1 MGFILYN
8 GWGNFIKKKIALI
21 TDGWKRYVTY
31 AWVQGYRRY
40 ASEHQLNTD
49 LYVFQSFGNI
59 NTDED
64 YNSGEYNI
72 TRLPDLRTF
81 DGIILDLSNVS
92 DASLKESFLARVRES
107 GVPAISLLEDL
118 PGLYY
123 SGLDNLTDFGILV
136 EHLITEHGC
145 RKLNYVGGSPQN
157 QENQKRF
164 LAYRKTLEKHGIPFE
179 PERVIERS
187 YEIKTGIRAFAEFQ
201 QKDLLPEAFVCA
213 SDNIAVGVCLAARE
227 AGFSIPED
235 FLVTGFDNEDKASY
249 CNPRITTADF
259 SKTEIMYHAMEL
271 LVDIWNGQTGH
282 RCTYTQTIH
291 IFQES
296 CSCVSKCPPDR
307 GQYIIKRILSEA
319 RQSDMQNWMI
329 DLNRFLLDCT
339 SYTDLTSHMQMW
351 LHEHQFGNL
360 YLLMNPDIFHLEKV
374 DILPEIP
381 DDIYRCV
388 GYPDKMTVVHPV
400 SDTEAVMQLSITD
413 GHLLPDITR
422 TGDQNIFVFA
432 PLHFREREV
441 GYVVLQNC
449 DYLLDHQFLF
459 KMLNSFRTA
468 LESLYNKL
476 VLCKKNKQLS
486 QLYIHDSL
494 TGLYNRMAY
503 ENLALPLFQKYMQ
516 KKKHLGILFVDA
528 DHLKYIND
536 NFGHDMGNLAIRSIA
551 SAIHKSCPVGSVC
564 MRYGGDEFVC
574 VIPDFDLPRMHRL
587 EKTILH
593 ALEEISDVSRFPFPL
608 EASIGS
614 VIADD
619 AVFSLNDYINLAD
632 QKMYAS
638 KKARKAA
645 REEAKN

>member
-1 MGFILYN
+1 M
-8 GWGNFIKKKIALI
+8 KKIALI

-40 ASEHQLNTD
+40 ASQYHLDTD
-49 LYVFQSFGNI
+49 LYVFQSFGNF
-59 NTDED
+59 NTDEG

-72 TRLPDLRTF
+72 TRLPDLRIF

-123 SGLDNLTDFGILV
+123 SGLDNLTDFSILV

-145 RKLNYVGGSPQN
+145 RKLNYVGASPRN
-157 QENQKRF
+157 QENQKRL
-164 LAYRKTLEKHGIPFE
+164 LAYRKTLEKHGILFE

-187 YEIKTGIRAFAEFQ
+187 FEIKTGIRAFTEFQ

-271 LVDIWNGQTGH
+271 LVDIWNGQTDR
-282 RCTYTQTIH
+282 RCTYTQAVH

-296 CSCVSKCPPDR
+296 CRCVSECPPDR

>member
-1 MGFILYN
+1 M
-8 GWGNFIKKKIALI
+8 KKIALI

-40 ASEHQLNTD
+40 ASQYHLDTD
-49 LYVFQSFGNI
+49 LYVFQSFGNF
-59 NTDED
+59 NTDEG

-81 DGIILDLSNVS
+81 DEIILDLSNVS

-123 SGLDNLTDFGILV
+123 SGLDNLTDFSILV

-145 RKLNYVGGSPQN
+145 RKLNYVGGSPRN
-157 QENQKRF
+157 QENQKRL
-164 LAYRKTLEKHGIPFE
+164 LAYRKTLEKHGILFE

-187 YEIKTGIRAFAEFQ
+187 FEIKTGIRAFTEFQ

-213 SDNIAVGVCLAARE
+213 NDNIAVGVCLAARE

-271 LVDIWNGQTGH
+271 LVDIWNGQTDR
-282 RCTYTQTIH
+282 RCTYTQAVH

-296 CSCVSKCPPDR
+296 CRCMSECPPDR
-307 GQYIIKRILSEA
+307 GQYIIKRILSET

-339 SYTDLTSHMQMW
+339 SYTNLTSHMQMW

-503 ENLALPLFQKYMQ
+503 EKLALPLFQKYMQ

>member
-1 MGFILYN
+1 M
-8 GWGNFIKKKIALI
+8 KKIALI

-40 ASEHQLNTD
+40 ASQYHLDTD
-49 LYVFQSFGNI
+49 LYVFQSFGNF
-59 NTDED
+59 NTDEG

-118 PGLYY
+118 PRLYY
-123 SGLDNLTDFGILV
+123 SGLDNLTDFSILV

-145 RKLNYVGGSPQN
+145 RKLNYVGASPRN
-157 QENQKRF
+157 QENQKRL
-164 LAYRKTLEKHGIPFE
+164 LAYRKTLEKHGILFE

-187 YEIKTGIRAFAEFQ
+187 FEIKTGIRAFTEFQ

-271 LVDIWNGQTGH
+271 LVDIWNGQTDR
-282 RCTYTQTIH
+282 RCTYTQAVH

-296 CSCVSKCPPDR
+296 CRCVSECPPDR

>member
-1 MGFILYN
+1 M
-8 GWGNFIKKKIALI
+8 KKIALI

-40 ASEHQLNTD
+40 ASQYHLDTD
-49 LYVFQSFGNI
+49 LYVFQSFGNF
-59 NTDED
+59 NTDEG

-123 SGLDNLTDFGILV
+123 SGLDNLTDFSILV

-145 RKLNYVGGSPQN
+145 RKLNYVGGSPRN
-157 QENQKRF
+157 QENQKRL
-164 LAYRKTLEKHGIPFE
+164 LAYRKTLEKHGILLE

-187 YEIKTGIRAFAEFQ
+187 FEIKTGIRAFTEFQ

-213 SDNIAVGVCLAARE
+213 NDNIAVGVCLAARE

-271 LVDIWNGQTGH
+271 LVDIWNGQTDR
-282 RCTYTQTIH
+282 RCTYTQAVH

-296 CSCVSKCPPDR
+296 CRCMSECPPDR
-307 GQYIIKRILSEA
+307 GQYIIKRILSET

-339 SYTDLTSHMQMW
+339 SYTNLTSHMQMW

-449 DYLLDHQFLF
+449 DYFLDHQFLF

-503 ENLALPLFQKYMQ
+503 EKLALPLFQKYMQ

-574 VIPDFDLPRMHRL
+574 VIPDFALPRMHQL

>member
-1 MGFILYN
+1 M
-8 GWGNFIKKKIALI
+8 KKIALI

-40 ASEHQLNTD
+40 ASQYHLDTD
-49 LYVFQSFGNI
+49 LYVFQSFGNF
-59 NTDED
+59 NTDEG

-123 SGLDNLTDFGILV
+123 SGLDNLTDFSILV

-145 RKLNYVGGSPQN
+145 RKLNYVGGSPRN
-157 QENQKRF
+157 QENQKRL
-164 LAYRKTLEKHGIPFE
+164 LAYRKTLEKHGILFE

-187 YEIKTGIRAFAEFQ
+187 FEIKTGIRAFTEFQ

-213 SDNIAVGVCLAARE
+213 NDNIAVGVCLTARE

-271 LVDIWNGQTGH
+271 LVDIWNGQTDR
-282 RCTYTQTIH
+282 RCTYTQAVH

-296 CSCVSKCPPDR
+296 CRCMSECPPDR
-307 GQYIIKRILSEA
+307 AQYIIKRILSET

-339 SYTDLTSHMQMW
+339 SYTNLTSHMQMW

-449 DYLLDHQFLF
+449 DYLLDYQFLF

-503 ENLALPLFQKYMQ
+503 EKLALPLFQKYMQ

-574 VIPDFDLPRMHRL
+574 VIPDFDLPRMHQL

>member
-1 MGFILYN
+1 M
-8 GWGNFIKKKIALI
+8 KKIALI

-40 ASEHQLNTD
+40 ASQYHLDTD
-49 LYVFQSFGNI
+49 LYVFQSFGNF
-59 NTDED
+59 NTDEG

-92 DASLKESFLARVRES
+92 DASLKGSFLARVRES

-123 SGLDNLTDFGILV
+123 SGLDNLTDFSILV

-145 RKLNYVGGSPQN
+145 RKLNYVGGSPRN
-157 QENQKRF
+157 QENQKRL
-164 LAYRKTLEKHGIPFE
+164 LAYRKTLEKHGILFE

-187 YEIKTGIRAFAEFQ
+187 FEIKTGIRAFTEFQ

-213 SDNIAVGVCLAARE
+213 NDNIAVGVCLAARE

-271 LVDIWNGQTGH
+271 LVDIWNGQTDR
-282 RCTYTQTIH
+282 RCTYTQAVH

-296 CSCVSKCPPDR
+296 CRCMSECPPDR
-307 GQYIIKRILSEA
+307 GQYIIKRILSET

-339 SYTDLTSHMQMW
+339 SYTNLTSHMQMW

-503 ENLALPLFQKYMQ
+503 EKLALPLFQKYMQ

>member
-1 MGFILYN
+1 M
-8 GWGNFIKKKIALI
+8 KKIALI

-40 ASEHQLNTD
+40 ASQYHLDTD
-49 LYVFQSFGNI
+49 LYVFQSFGNF
-59 NTDED
+59 NTDEG

-123 SGLDNLTDFGILV
+123 SGLDNLTDFSILV

-145 RKLNYVGGSPQN
+145 RKLNYVGGSPRN
-157 QENQKRF
+157 QENQKRL
-164 LAYRKTLEKHGIPFE
+164 LAYRKTLEKHGILFE

-187 YEIKTGIRAFAEFQ
+187 FEIKTGIRAFTEFQ

-213 SDNIAVGVCLAARE
+213 NDNIAVGVCLAARE

-271 LVDIWNGQTGH
+271 LVDIWNGQTDR
-282 RCTYTQTIH
+282 RCTYTQAVH

-296 CSCVSKCPPDR
+296 CRCMSECPPDR
-307 GQYIIKRILSEA
+307 GQYIIKRILSET

-339 SYTDLTSHMQMW
+339 SYTNLTSHMQMW

-503 ENLALPLFQKYMQ
+503 EELALPLFQKYMQ

-536 NFGHDMGNLAIRSIA
+536 NFGHDLGNLAIRSIA

-574 VIPDFDLPRMHRL
+574 VIPDFDLPRMHQL

-593 ALEEISDVSRFPFPL
+593 ALEEISNVSRFPFPL

>member
-1 MGFILYN
+1 M
-8 GWGNFIKKKIALI
+8 KKIALI

-40 ASEHQLNTD
+40 ASQYHLDTD
-49 LYVFQSFGNI
+49 LYVFQSFGNF
-59 NTDED
+59 NTDEG

-123 SGLDNLTDFGILV
+123 SGLDNLTDFSILV

-145 RKLNYVGGSPQN
+145 RKLNYVGGAPRN
-157 QENQKRF
+157 QENQKRL
-164 LAYRKTLEKHGIPFE
+164 LAYRKTLEKHGILFE

-187 YEIKTGIRAFAEFQ
+187 FEIKTGIRAFTEFQ

-213 SDNIAVGVCLAARE
+213 NDNIAVGVCLAARE

-271 LVDIWNGQTGH
+271 LVDIWNGQTDR
-282 RCTYTQTIH
+282 RCTYTQAVH

-296 CSCVSKCPPDR
+296 CRCMSECPPDR
-307 GQYIIKRILSEA
+307 GQYIIKRILSET

-339 SYTDLTSHMQMW
+339 SYTNLTSHMQMW

-503 ENLALPLFQKYMQ
+503 EKLALPLFQKYMQ

-574 VIPDFDLPRMHRL
+574 VIPDFDLPRIHQL

>member
-1 MGFILYN
+1 M
-8 GWGNFIKKKIALI
+8 KKIALI

-40 ASEHQLNTD
+40 ASQYHLDTD
-49 LYVFQSFGNI
+49 LYVFQSFGNF
-59 NTDED
+59 NTDEG

-123 SGLDNLTDFGILV
+123 SGLDNLTDFSILV

-145 RKLNYVGGSPQN
+145 RKLNYVGGSPRN
-157 QENQKRF
+157 QENQKRL
-164 LAYRKTLEKHGIPFE
+164 LAYRKTLEKHGILFE

-187 YEIKTGIRAFAEFQ
+187 FEIKTGIRAFTEFQ

-213 SDNIAVGVCLAARE
+213 NDNIAVGVCLAARE

-271 LVDIWNGQTGH
+271 LVDIWNGQTDR
-282 RCTYTQTIH
+282 RCTYTQAVH

-296 CSCVSKCPPDR
+296 CRCMSECPPDR
-307 GQYIIKRILSEA
+307 GQYIIKRILSET

-339 SYTDLTSHMQMW
+339 SYTNLTSHMQMW

-400 SDTEAVMQLSITD
+400 SDTETVMQLSITD

-503 ENLALPLFQKYMQ
+503 EKLALPLFQKYMQ

-574 VIPDFDLPRMHRL
+574 VILDFDLPRMHQL

-619 AVFSLNDYINLAD
+619 AVYSLNDYINLAD

>member
-1 MGFILYN
+1 M
-8 GWGNFIKKKIALI
+8 KKIALI

-40 ASEHQLNTD
+40 ASQYHLDTD
-49 LYVFQSFGNI
+49 LYVFQSFGNF
-59 NTDED
+59 NTDEG

-123 SGLDNLTDFGILV
+123 SGLDNLTDFSILV

-145 RKLNYVGGSPQN
+145 RKLNYVGGSPRN
-157 QENQKRF
+157 QENQKRL
-164 LAYRKTLEKHGIPFE
+164 LAYRKTLEKHGILLE

-187 YEIKTGIRAFAEFQ
+187 FEIKTGIRAFTEFQ

-213 SDNIAVGVCLAARE
+213 NDNIAVGVCLAARE

-271 LVDIWNGQTGH
+271 LVDIWNGQADR
-282 RCTYTQTIH
+282 RCTYTQAVH

-296 CSCVSKCPPDR
+296 CRCMSECPPDR
-307 GQYIIKRILSEA
+307 GQYIIKRILSET

-339 SYTDLTSHMQMW
+339 SYTNLTSHMQMW

-503 ENLALPLFQKYMQ
+503 EKLALPLFQKYMQ

-574 VIPDFDLPRMHRL
+574 VIPDFALPRMHQL

>member
-1 MGFILYN
+1 M
-8 GWGNFIKKKIALI
+8 KKIALI

-40 ASEHQLNTD
+40 ASQYHLDTD
-49 LYVFQSFGNI
+49 LYVFQSFGNF
-59 NTDED
+59 NTDEG

-123 SGLDNLTDFGILV
+123 SGLDNLTDFSILV

-145 RKLNYVGGSPQN
+145 RKLNYVGGSPRN
-157 QENQKRF
+157 QENQKRL
-164 LAYRKTLEKHGIPFE
+164 LAYRKTLEKHGILFE

-187 YEIKTGIRAFAEFQ
+187 FEIKTGIRAFTEFQ

-213 SDNIAVGVCLAARE
+213 NDNIAVGVCLAARE

-271 LVDIWNGQTGH
+271 LVDIWNGQTDR
-282 RCTYTQTIH
+282 RCTYTQAVH

-296 CSCVSKCPPDR
+296 CRCMSECPPDR
-307 GQYIIKRILSEA
+307 GQYIIKRILSET

-339 SYTDLTSHMQMW
+339 SYTNLASHMQMW

-503 ENLALPLFQKYMQ
+503 EKLALPLFQKYMQ
-516 KKKHLGILFVDA
+516 KKKHLGILFIDA

>member
-1 MGFILYN
+1 M
-8 GWGNFIKKKIALI
+8 KKIALI

-40 ASEHQLNTD
+40 ASQYHLDTD
-49 LYVFQSFGNI
+49 LYVFQSFGNF
-59 NTDED
+59 NTDEG

-123 SGLDNLTDFGILV
+123 SGLDNLTDFSILV

-145 RKLNYVGGSPQN
+145 RKLNYVGASPRN
-157 QENQKRF
+157 QENQKRL
-164 LAYRKTLEKHGIPFE
+164 LAYRKTLEKHGILFE

-187 YEIKTGIRAFAEFQ
+187 FEIKTGIRAFTEFQ

-271 LVDIWNGQTGH
+271 LVDIWNGQTDR
-282 RCTYTQTIH
+282 RCTYTQAVH

-296 CSCVSKCPPDR
+296 CRCVSECPPDR

-503 ENLALPLFQKYMQ
+503 EKLALPLFQKYMQ

-574 VIPDFDLPRMHRL
+574 VIPDFDLPRMHQL

-608 EASIGS
+608 ETSIGS

>member
-1 MGFILYN
+1 M
-8 GWGNFIKKKIALI
+8 
-21 TDGWKRYVTY
+21 TY

-40 ASEHQLNTD
+40 ASQYHLDTD
-49 LYVFQSFGNI
+49 LYVFQSFGNF
-59 NTDED
+59 NTDEG

-123 SGLDNLTDFGILV
+123 SGLDNLTDFSILV

-145 RKLNYVGGSPQN
+145 RKLNYVGGSPRN
-157 QENQKRF
+157 QENQKRL
-164 LAYRKTLEKHGIPFE
+164 LAYRKTLEKHGILFE

-187 YEIKTGIRAFAEFQ
+187 FEIKTGIRAFTEFQ

-213 SDNIAVGVCLAARE
+213 NDNIAVGVCLAARE

-271 LVDIWNGQTGH
+271 LVDIWNGQTDR
-282 RCTYTQTIH
+282 RCAYTQAVH

-296 CSCVSKCPPDR
+296 CRCMSECPPDR
-307 GQYIIKRILSEA
+307 GQYIIKRILSET

-339 SYTDLTSHMQMW
+339 SYTNLTSHMQMW

-503 ENLALPLFQKYMQ
+503 EKLALPLFQKYMQ

-574 VIPDFDLPRMHRL
+574 VIPDFDLPRMHQL

>member
-1 MGFILYN
+1 M
-8 GWGNFIKKKIALI
+8 KKIALI

-40 ASEHQLNTD
+40 ASQYHLDTD
-49 LYVFQSFGNI
+49 LYVFQSFGNF
-59 NTDED
+59 NTDEG

-123 SGLDNLTDFGILV
+123 SGLDNLTDFSILV

-145 RKLNYVGGSPQN
+145 RKLNYVGGSPRN
-157 QENQKRF
+157 QENQKRL
-164 LAYRKTLEKHGIPFE
+164 LAYRKTLEKHGILFE

-187 YEIKTGIRAFAEFQ
+187 FEIKTGIRAFTEFQ

-213 SDNIAVGVCLAARE
+213 NDNIAVGVCLAARE

-271 LVDIWNGQTGH
+271 LVNIWNGQTDR
-282 RCTYTQTIH
+282 RCTYTQAVH

-296 CSCVSKCPPDR
+296 CRCMSECPPDR
-307 GQYIIKRILSEA
+307 GQYIIKRILSET

-339 SYTDLTSHMQMW
+339 SYTNLTSHMQMW

-449 DYLLDHQFLF
+449 DYLLDYQFLF

-503 ENLALPLFQKYMQ
+503 EKLALPLFQKYMQ

-574 VIPDFDLPRMHRL
+574 VIPDFDLPRMHQL

>member
-1 MGFILYN
+1 M
-8 GWGNFIKKKIALI
+8 KKIALI

-40 ASEHQLNTD
+40 ASQYHLDTD
-49 LYVFQSFGNI
+49 LYVFQSFGNF
-59 NTDED
+59 NTDEG

-123 SGLDNLTDFGILV
+123 SGLDNLTDFSILV

-145 RKLNYVGGSPQN
+145 RKLNYVGGSPRN
-157 QENQKRF
+157 QENQKRL
-164 LAYRKTLEKHGIPFE
+164 LAYRKTLEKHGILFE

-187 YEIKTGIRAFAEFQ
+187 FEIKTGIRAFTEFQ

-213 SDNIAVGVCLAARE
+213 NDNIAVGVCLAARE

-271 LVDIWNGQTGH
+271 LVDIWNGQTDR
-282 RCTYTQTIH
+282 RCTYTQAVH

-296 CSCVSKCPPDR
+296 CRCMSECPPDR
-307 GQYIIKRILSEA
+307 GQYIIKRILSET

-339 SYTDLTSHMQMW
+339 SYTNLTSHMQMW

-360 YLLMNPDIFHLEKV
+360 YLLMNPDIFHLEEV

-503 ENLALPLFQKYMQ
+503 EKLALPLFQKYMQ

-574 VIPDFDLPRMHRL
+574 VIPDFDLPRMHQL

>member
-1 MGFILYN
+1 M
-8 GWGNFIKKKIALI
+8 KKIALI

-40 ASEHQLNTD
+40 ASQYHLDTD
-49 LYVFQSFGNI
+49 LYVFQSFGNF
-59 NTDED
+59 NTDEG

-81 DGIILDLSNVS
+81 DGIILNLSNVS

-123 SGLDNLTDFGILV
+123 SGLDNLTDFSILV

-145 RKLNYVGGSPQN
+145 RKLNYVGGSPRN
-157 QENQKRF
+157 QENQKRL
-164 LAYRKTLEKHGIPFE
+164 LAYRKTLEKHGILFE

-187 YEIKTGIRAFAEFQ
+187 FEIKTGIRAFTEFQ

-213 SDNIAVGVCLAARE
+213 NDNIAVGVCLAARE

-271 LVDIWNGQTGH
+271 LVDIWNGQTDR
-282 RCTYTQTIH
+282 RCTYTQAVH

-296 CSCVSKCPPDR
+296 CRCMSECPPDR
-307 GQYIIKRILSEA
+307 GQYIIKRILSET

-339 SYTDLTSHMQMW
+339 SYTNLTSHMQMW

-400 SDTEAVMQLSITD
+400 SDTEAVIQLSITD

-503 ENLALPLFQKYMQ
+503 EKLALPLFQKYMQ

>member
-1 MGFILYN
+1 M
-8 GWGNFIKKKIALI
+8 KKIALI

-40 ASEHQLNTD
+40 ASQYHLDTD
-49 LYVFQSFGNI
+49 LYVFQSFGNF
-59 NTDED
+59 NTDEG

-123 SGLDNLTDFGILV
+123 SGLDNLTDFSILV

-145 RKLNYVGGSPQN
+145 RKLNYVGGSPRN
-157 QENQKRF
+157 QENQKRL
-164 LAYRKTLEKHGIPFE
+164 LAYRKTLEKHGILFE

-187 YEIKTGIRAFAEFQ
+187 FEIKTGIRAFTEFQ

-213 SDNIAVGVCLAARE
+213 NDNIAVGVCLAARE

-271 LVDIWNGQTGH
+271 LVDIWNGQTDR
-282 RCTYTQTIH
+282 RCTYTQAVH

-296 CSCVSKCPPDR
+296 CRCMSECPPDR
-307 GQYIIKRILSEA
+307 GQYIIKRILSET

-339 SYTDLTSHMQMW
+339 SYTNLTSHMQMW

-503 ENLALPLFQKYMQ
+503 EKLALPLFQKYMQ

-574 VIPDFDLPRMHRL
+574 VIPDFDLPRMHQL

-632 QKMYAS
+632 
-638 KKARKAA
+638 
-645 REEAKN
+645 

>member
-1 MGFILYN
+1 M
-8 GWGNFIKKKIALI
+8 KKIALI

-40 ASEHQLNTD
+40 ASQYHLDTD
-49 LYVFQSFGNI
+49 LYVFQSFGNF
-59 NTDED
+59 NTDEG

-92 DASLKESFLARVRES
+92 DASLKESFLAKVRES
-107 GVPAISLLEDL
+107 GVPTISLLEDL

-123 SGLDNLTDFGILV
+123 SGLDNLTDFSILV

-145 RKLNYVGGSPQN
+145 RKLNYVGASPRN
-157 QENQKRF
+157 QENQKRL
-164 LAYRKTLEKHGIPFE
+164 LAYRKTLEKHGILFE

-187 YEIKTGIRAFAEFQ
+187 FEIKTGIRAFTEFQ

-235 FLVTGFDNEDKASY
+235 FLVTGFDNEDKAAY

-271 LVDIWNGQTGH
+271 LVDIWNGQTDR
-282 RCTYTQTIH
+282 RCTYTQAVH

-296 CSCVSKCPPDR
+296 CRCVSECPPDR

-516 KKKHLGILFVDA
+516 KKKYLGILFVDA

-632 QKMYAS
+632 QKMYAT

-645 REEAKN
+645 REETKN

>member
-1 MGFILYN
+1 M
-8 GWGNFIKKKIALI
+8 KKIALI

-40 ASEHQLNTD
+40 ASQYHLDTD
-49 LYVFQSFGNI
+49 LYVFQSFGNF
-59 NTDED
+59 NTDEG

-123 SGLDNLTDFGILV
+123 SGLDNLTDFSILV

-145 RKLNYVGGSPQN
+145 RKLNYVGGSPRN
-157 QENQKRF
+157 QENQKRL
-164 LAYRKTLEKHGIPFE
+164 LAYRKTLEKHGILFE

-187 YEIKTGIRAFAEFQ
+187 FEIKTGIRAFTEFQ
-201 QKDLLPEAFVCA
+201 QKDLLPEAFACA
-213 SDNIAVGVCLAARE
+213 NDNIAVGVCLAARE

-271 LVDIWNGQTGH
+271 LVDIWNGQTDR
-282 RCTYTQTIH
+282 RCTYTQAVH

-296 CSCVSKCPPDR
+296 CRCMSECPPDR
-307 GQYIIKRILSEA
+307 GQYIIKRILSET

-339 SYTDLTSHMQMW
+339 SYTNLTSHMQMW

-400 SDTEAVMQLSITD
+400 SDTEAVIQLSITD

-503 ENLALPLFQKYMQ
+503 EKLALPLFQKYMQ

-574 VIPDFDLPRMHRL
+574 VIPDFDLPRMHQL

>member
-1 MGFILYN
+1 M
-8 GWGNFIKKKIALI
+8 KKIALI

-40 ASEHQLNTD
+40 ASQYHLDTD
-49 LYVFQSFGNI
+49 LYVFQSFGNF
-59 NTDED
+59 NTDEG

-123 SGLDNLTDFGILV
+123 SGLDNLTDFSILV

-145 RKLNYVGGSPQN
+145 RKLNYVGASPRN
-157 QENQKRF
+157 QENQKRL
-164 LAYRKTLEKHGIPFE
+164 LAYRKTLEKHGILFE

-187 YEIKTGIRAFAEFQ
+187 FEIKTGIRAFTEFQ

-213 SDNIAVGVCLAARE
+213 SDNIAVGVCLASRE

-259 SKTEIMYHAMEL
+259 SKAEIMYHAMEL
-271 LVDIWNGQTGH
+271 LVDIWNGQTDR
-282 RCTYTQTIH
+282 RCTYTQAVH

-296 CSCVSKCPPDR
+296 CRCVSECPPDR

>member
-1 MGFILYN
+1 M
-8 GWGNFIKKKIALI
+8 KKIALI

-40 ASEHQLNTD
+40 ASQYHLDTD
-49 LYVFQSFGNI
+49 LYVFQSFGNF
-59 NTDED
+59 NTDEG

-123 SGLDNLTDFGILV
+123 SGLDNLTDFSILV

-145 RKLNYVGGSPQN
+145 RKLNYVGGSPRN
-157 QENQKRF
+157 QENQKRL
-164 LAYRKTLEKHGIPFE
+164 LAYRKTLEKHGILFE

-187 YEIKTGIRAFAEFQ
+187 FEIKTGIRAFTEFQ

-213 SDNIAVGVCLAARE
+213 NDNIAVGVCLAARE

-271 LVDIWNGQTGH
+271 LVDIWNGQTDR
-282 RCTYTQTIH
+282 RCTYTQAVH

-296 CSCVSKCPPDR
+296 CRCMSECPPDR
-307 GQYIIKRILSEA
+307 GQYIIKRILSET

-339 SYTDLTSHMQMW
+339 SYTNLTSHMQMW

-503 ENLALPLFQKYMQ
+503 EKLALPLFQKYMQ

-551 SAIHKSCPVGSVC
+551 SVIHKSCPVGSVC

>member
-1 MGFILYN
+1 M
-8 GWGNFIKKKIALI
+8 KKIALI

-40 ASEHQLNTD
+40 ASQYHLDTD
-49 LYVFQSFGNI
+49 LYVFQSFGNF
-59 NTDED
+59 NTDEG

-123 SGLDNLTDFGILV
+123 SGLDNLTDFSILV

-145 RKLNYVGGSPQN
+145 RKLNYVGGSPRN
-157 QENQKRF
+157 QENQKRL
-164 LAYRKTLEKHGIPFE
+164 LAYRKTLEKHGILLE

-187 YEIKTGIRAFAEFQ
+187 FEIKTGIRAFTEFQ

-213 SDNIAVGVCLAARE
+213 NDNIAVGVCLAARE

-271 LVDIWNGQTGH
+271 LVDIWNGQTDR
-282 RCTYTQTIH
+282 RCTYTQAVH

-296 CSCVSKCPPDR
+296 CRCMSECPPDR
-307 GQYIIKRILSEA
+307 GQYIIKRILSET

-339 SYTDLTSHMQMW
+339 SYTNLTSHMQMW

-374 DILPEIP
+374 DILPKIP

-503 ENLALPLFQKYMQ
+503 EKLALPLFQKYMQ

-574 VIPDFDLPRMHRL
+574 VIPDFALPRMHQL

>member
-1 MGFILYN
+1 M
-8 GWGNFIKKKIALI
+8 KKIALI

-40 ASEHQLNTD
+40 ASQYHLDTD
-49 LYVFQSFGNI
+49 LYVFQSFGNF
-59 NTDED
+59 NTDEG

-123 SGLDNLTDFGILV
+123 SGLDNLTDFSILV

-145 RKLNYVGGSPQN
+145 RKLNYVGGSPRN
-157 QENQKRF
+157 QENQKRL
-164 LAYRKTLEKHGIPFE
+164 LAYRKTLEKHGILFE
-179 PERVIERS
+179 PERVIERGF
-187 YEIKTGIRAFAEFQ
+187 EIKTGIRAFTEFQ

-213 SDNIAVGVCLAARE
+213 NDNIAVGVCLAARE

-271 LVDIWNGQTGH
+271 LVDIWNGQTDR
-282 RCTYTQTIH
+282 RCTYTQAVH

-296 CSCVSKCPPDR
+296 CRCMSECPPDR
-307 GQYIIKRILSEA
+307 GQYIIKRILSET

-339 SYTDLTSHMQMW
+339 SYTNLTSHMQMW

-400 SDTEAVMQLSITD
+400 SDTEAVIQLSITD

-503 ENLALPLFQKYMQ
+503 EKLALPLFQKYMQ

>member
-1 MGFILYN
+1 M
-8 GWGNFIKKKIALI
+8 KKIALI

-40 ASEHQLNTD
+40 ASQYHLDTD
-49 LYVFQSFGNI
+49 LYVFQSFGNF
-59 NTDED
+59 NTDEG

-123 SGLDNLTDFGILV
+123 SGLDNLTDFSILV

-145 RKLNYVGGSPQN
+145 RKLNYVGGSPRN
-157 QENQKRF
+157 QENQKRL
-164 LAYRKTLEKHGIPFE
+164 LAYRKTLEKHGILFE

-187 YEIKTGIRAFAEFQ
+187 FEIKTGIRAFTEFQ

-271 LVDIWNGQTGH
+271 LVDIWNGQTDR
-282 RCTYTQTIH
+282 RCTYTQAVH

-296 CSCVSKCPPDR
+296 CRCVSECPPDR

-574 VIPDFDLPRMHRL
+574 VIPDFDLPRMHQL

-593 ALEEISDVSRFPFPL
+593 ALKEISDVSRFPFPL

>member
-1 MGFILYN
+1 M
-8 GWGNFIKKKIALI
+8 KKIALI

-40 ASEHQLNTD
+40 ASQYHLDTD
-49 LYVFQSFGNI
+49 LYVFQSFGNF
-59 NTDED
+59 NTDEG

-123 SGLDNLTDFGILV
+123 SGLDNLTDFSILV

-145 RKLNYVGGSPQN
+145 RKLNYVGGSPRN
-157 QENQKRF
+157 QENQKRL
-164 LAYRKTLEKHGIPFE
+164 LAYRKTLEKHGILFE

-187 YEIKTGIRAFAEFQ
+187 FEIKTGIRAFTEFQ

-213 SDNIAVGVCLAARE
+213 NDNIAVGVCLAARE

-271 LVDIWNGQTGH
+271 LVDIWNGQTD
-282 RCTYTQTIH
+282 RWCTYTQAVH

-296 CSCVSKCPPDR
+296 CRCMSECPPDR
-307 GQYIIKRILSEA
+307 GQYIIKRILSET

-339 SYTDLTSHMQMW
+339 SYTNLTSHMQMW

-503 ENLALPLFQKYMQ
+503 EKLALPLFQKYMQ

-574 VIPDFDLPRMHRL
+574 VIPDFDLPRIHQL

>member
-1 MGFILYN
+1 M
-8 GWGNFIKKKIALI
+8 KKIALI
-21 TDGWKRYVTY
+21 TDGWKHYVTY

-40 ASEHQLNTD
+40 ASQYHLDTD
-49 LYVFQSFGNI
+49 LYVFQSFGNF
-59 NTDED
+59 NTDEG

-107 GVPAISLLEDL
+107 GIPAISLLEDL

-123 SGLDNLTDFGILV
+123 SGLDNLTDFSILV

-145 RKLNYVGGSPQN
+145 RKLNYVGGSPRN
-157 QENQKRF
+157 QENQKRL
-164 LAYRKTLEKHGIPFE
+164 LAYRKTLEKHGILFE

-187 YEIKTGIRAFAEFQ
+187 FEIKTGIRAFTEFQ

-271 LVDIWNGQTGH
+271 LVDIWNGQTDR
-282 RCTYTQTIH
+282 RCTYTQAVH

-296 CSCVSKCPPDR
+296 CRCMSECPPDR
-307 GQYIIKRILSEA
+307 GQYIIKRILSET

-339 SYTDLTSHMQMW
+339 SYTNLTSHMQMW

-503 ENLALPLFQKYMQ
+503 EKLALPLFQKYMQ

-574 VIPDFDLPRMHRL
+574 VIPDFDLPRMHQL

>member
-1 MGFILYN
+1 M
-8 GWGNFIKKKIALI
+8 KKIALI

-40 ASEHQLNTD
+40 ASQYHLDTD
-49 LYVFQSFGNI
+49 LYVFQSFGNF
-59 NTDED
+59 NTDEG

-123 SGLDNLTDFGILV
+123 SGLDNLTDFSILV

-145 RKLNYVGGSPQN
+145 RKLNYVGGSPRN
-157 QENQKRF
+157 QENQKRL
-164 LAYRKTLEKHGIPFE
+164 LAYRKTLEKHGILFE

-187 YEIKTGIRAFAEFQ
+187 FEIKTGIRAFTEFQ

-213 SDNIAVGVCLAARE
+213 NDNIAVGVCLAARE

-271 LVDIWNGQTGH
+271 LVDIWNGQTDR
-282 RCTYTQTIH
+282 RCTYTQAVH

-296 CSCVSKCPPDR
+296 CRCMSECPPDR
-307 GQYIIKRILSEA
+307 GQYILKRILSET

-339 SYTDLTSHMQMW
+339 SYTNLTSHMQMW

-503 ENLALPLFQKYMQ
+503 EKLALPLFQKYMQ

>member
-1 MGFILYN
+1 M
-8 GWGNFIKKKIALI
+8 KKIALI

-40 ASEHQLNTD
+40 ASQYHLDTD
-49 LYVFQSFGNI
+49 LYVFQSFGNF
-59 NTDED
+59 NTDEG

-123 SGLDNLTDFGILV
+123 SGLDNLTDFSILV

-145 RKLNYVGGSPQN
+145 RKLNYVGGSPRN
-157 QENQKRF
+157 QENQKRL
-164 LAYRKTLEKHGIPFE
+164 LAYRKTLEKHGILFE

-187 YEIKTGIRAFAEFQ
+187 FEIKTGIRAFTEFQ

-213 SDNIAVGVCLAARE
+213 NDNIAVGVCLAARE

-271 LVDIWNGQTGH
+271 LVDIWNGQTDR
-282 RCTYTQTIH
+282 RCTYTQAVH

-296 CSCVSKCPPDR
+296 CRCMSECPPDR
-307 GQYIIKRILSEA
+307 GQYIIKRILSET

-339 SYTDLTSHMQMW
+339 SYTNLTSHMQMW

-400 SDTEAVMQLSITD
+400 SDTEAVIQLSITD

-486 QLYIHDSL
+486 QLYIHDSP

-503 ENLALPLFQKYMQ
+503 EKLALPLFQKYMQ

-574 VIPDFDLPRMHRL
+574 VIPDFDLPRMHQL

>member
-1 MGFILYN
+1 M
-8 GWGNFIKKKIALI
+8 KKIALI

-40 ASEHQLNTD
+40 ASQYHLDTD
-49 LYVFQSFGNI
+49 LYVFQSFGNF
-59 NTDED
+59 NTDEG

-123 SGLDNLTDFGILV
+123 SGLDNLTDFSILV

-145 RKLNYVGGSPQN
+145 RKLNYVGGSPRN
-157 QENQKRF
+157 QENQKRL
-164 LAYRKTLEKHGIPFE
+164 LAYRKTLEKHGILFE

-187 YEIKTGIRAFAEFQ
+187 FEIKTGIRAFTEFQ

-213 SDNIAVGVCLAARE
+213 NDNIAVGVCLAARE

-271 LVDIWNGQTGH
+271 LVDIWNGQTDR
-282 RCTYTQTIH
+282 RCTYTQAVH

-296 CSCVSKCPPDR
+296 CRCMSECPPDR
-307 GQYIIKRILSEA
+307 GQYIIKRILSET

-339 SYTDLTSHMQMW
+339 SYTNLTSHMQMW

-503 ENLALPLFQKYMQ
+503 EKLALPLFQKYMQ

>member
-1 MGFILYN
+1 M
-8 GWGNFIKKKIALI
+8 KKIALI

-40 ASEHQLNTD
+40 ASQYHLDTD
-49 LYVFQSFGNI
+49 LYVFQSFGNF
-59 NTDED
+59 NTDEG

-123 SGLDNLTDFGILV
+123 SGLDNLTDFSILV

-145 RKLNYVGGSPQN
+145 RKLNYVGGSPRN
-157 QENQKRF
+157 QENQKRL
-164 LAYRKTLEKHGIPFE
+164 LAYRKTLEKHGILFE

-187 YEIKTGIRAFAEFQ
+187 FEIKTGIRAFTEFQ

-213 SDNIAVGVCLAARE
+213 NDNIAVGVCLAARE

-271 LVDIWNGQTGH
+271 LVDIWNGQTDR
-282 RCTYTQTIH
+282 RCTYTQAVH

-296 CSCVSKCPPDR
+296 CRCMSECPPDR

-339 SYTDLTSHMQMW
+339 SYTDLTSHMQIW

-400 SDTEAVMQLSITD
+400 SDTEAVIQLSITD

-503 ENLALPLFQKYMQ
+503 EKLALPLFQKYMQ

-574 VIPDFDLPRMHRL
+574 VIPDFDLPRMHQL

>member
-1 MGFILYN
+1 M
-8 GWGNFIKKKIALI
+8 KKIALI

-40 ASEHQLNTD
+40 ASQYHLDTD
-49 LYVFQSFGNI
+49 LYVFQSFGNF
-59 NTDED
+59 NTDEG

-123 SGLDNLTDFGILV
+123 SGLDNLTDFSILV

-145 RKLNYVGGSPQN
+145 RKLNYVGGSPRN
-157 QENQKRF
+157 QENQKRL
-164 LAYRKTLEKHGIPFE
+164 LAYRKTLEKHGILFE

-187 YEIKTGIRAFAEFQ
+187 FEIKTGIRAFTEFQ

-213 SDNIAVGVCLAARE
+213 NDNIAVGVCLAARE

-271 LVDIWNGQTGH
+271 LVDIWNGQTDR
-282 RCTYTQTIH
+282 RCTYTQAVH

-296 CSCVSKCPPDR
+296 CRCMSECPPDR
-307 GQYIIKRILSEA
+307 VQYIIKRILSET

-339 SYTDLTSHMQMW
+339 SYTNLTSHMQMW

-503 ENLALPLFQKYMQ
+503 EKLALPLFQKYMQ

>member
-1 MGFILYN
+1 M
-8 GWGNFIKKKIALI
+8 KKIALI

-40 ASEHQLNTD
+40 ASQYHLDTD
-49 LYVFQSFGNI
+49 LYVFQSFGNF
-59 NTDED
+59 NTDEG

-92 DASLKESFLARVRES
+92 DASLKESFLDRVRES

-123 SGLDNLTDFGILV
+123 SGLDNLTDFSILV

-145 RKLNYVGGSPQN
+145 RKLNYVGGSPRN
-157 QENQKRF
+157 QENQKRL
-164 LAYRKTLEKHGIPFE
+164 LAYRKTLEKHGILFE

-187 YEIKTGIRAFAEFQ
+187 FEIKTGIRAFTEFQ

-213 SDNIAVGVCLAARE
+213 NDNIAVGVCLAARE

-235 FLVTGFDNEDKASY
+235 SLVTGFDNEDKASY

-271 LVDIWNGQTGH
+271 LVDIWNGQTDR
-282 RCTYTQTIH
+282 RCTYTQAVH

-296 CSCVSKCPPDR
+296 CRCMSECPPDR
-307 GQYIIKRILSEA
+307 GQYIIKRILSET

-339 SYTDLTSHMQMW
+339 SYTNLTSHMQMW

-400 SDTEAVMQLSITD
+400 SDTEAVIQLSITD

-503 ENLALPLFQKYMQ
+503 EKLALPLFQKYMQ

>member
-1 MGFILYN
+1 M
-8 GWGNFIKKKIALI
+8 KKIALI

-40 ASEHQLNTD
+40 ASQYHLDTD
-49 LYVFQSFGNI
+49 LYVFQSFGNF
-59 NTDED
+59 NTDEG

-123 SGLDNLTDFGILV
+123 SGLDNLTDFSILV

-145 RKLNYVGGSPQN
+145 RKLNYVGGSPRN
-157 QENQKRF
+157 QENQKRL
-164 LAYRKTLEKHGIPFE
+164 LAYRKTLEKHGILFE

-187 YEIKTGIRAFAEFQ
+187 FEIKTGIRAFTEFQ

-213 SDNIAVGVCLAARE
+213 NDNIAVGVCLAARE

-235 FLVTGFDNEDKASY
+235 FLVTGFDNEDRASY

-271 LVDIWNGQTGH
+271 LVDIWNGQTDR
-282 RCTYTQTIH
+282 RCTYTQAVH

-296 CSCVSKCPPDR
+296 CRCMSECPPDR
-307 GQYIIKRILSEA
+307 GQYIIKRILSET

-339 SYTDLTSHMQMW
+339 SYTNLTSHMQMW

-400 SDTEAVMQLSITD
+400 SDTEAVIQLSITD

-503 ENLALPLFQKYMQ
+503 EKLALPLFQKYMQ

>member
-1 MGFILYN
+1 M
-8 GWGNFIKKKIALI
+8 KKIALI

-40 ASEHQLNTD
+40 ASQYHLDTD
-49 LYVFQSFGNI
+49 LYVFQSFGNF
-59 NTDED
+59 NTDEG

-107 GVPAISLLEDL
+107 GVPASSLLEDL

-123 SGLDNLTDFGILV
+123 SGLDNLTDFSILV

-145 RKLNYVGGSPQN
+145 RKLNYVGGSPRN
-157 QENQKRF
+157 QENQKRL
-164 LAYRKTLEKHGIPFE
+164 LAYRKTLEKHGILFE

-187 YEIKTGIRAFAEFQ
+187 FEIKTGIRAFTEFQ

-213 SDNIAVGVCLAARE
+213 NDNIAVGVCLAARE

-271 LVDIWNGQTGH
+271 LVDIWNGQTDR
-282 RCTYTQTIH
+282 RCTYTQAVH

-296 CSCVSKCPPDR
+296 CRCMSECPPDR
-307 GQYIIKRILSEA
+307 GQYIIKRILSET

-339 SYTDLTSHMQMW
+339 SYTNLTSHMQMW

-400 SDTEAVMQLSITD
+400 SDTEAVIQLSITD

-503 ENLALPLFQKYMQ
+503 EKLALPLFQKYMQ

>member
-1 MGFILYN
+1 M
-8 GWGNFIKKKIALI
+8 KKIALI
-21 TDGWKRYVTY
+21 TDGWKHYVTY

-40 ASEHQLNTD
+40 ASQYHLDTD
-49 LYVFQSFGNI
+49 LYVFQSFGNF
-59 NTDED
+59 NTDEG

-107 GVPAISLLEDL
+107 GIPAISLLEDL

-123 SGLDNLTDFGILV
+123 SGLDNLTDFSILV

-145 RKLNYVGGSPQN
+145 RKLNYVGASPRN
-157 QENQKRF
+157 QENQKRL
-164 LAYRKTLEKHGIPFE
+164 LAYRKTLEKHGILFE

-187 YEIKTGIRAFAEFQ
+187 FEIKTGIRAFTEFQ

-213 SDNIAVGVCLAARE
+213 NDNIAVGVCLAARE

-271 LVDIWNGQTGH
+271 LVDIWNGQTDR
-282 RCTYTQTIH
+282 RCTYTQAVH

-296 CSCVSKCPPDR
+296 CRCVSECPPDR
-307 GQYIIKRILSEA
+307 GQYIIKRILSET

-339 SYTDLTSHMQMW
+339 SYTNLTSHMQMW

-608 EASIGS
+608 ETSIGS

>member
-1 MGFILYN
+1 M
-8 GWGNFIKKKIALI
+8 KKIALI

-40 ASEHQLNTD
+40 ASQYHLDTD
-49 LYVFQSFGNI
+49 LYVFQSFGNF
-59 NTDED
+59 NTDEG

-107 GVPAISLLEDL
+107 GIPAISLLEDL

-123 SGLDNLTDFGILV
+123 SGLDNLTDFSILV

-145 RKLNYVGGSPQN
+145 RKLNYVGGSPRN
-157 QENQKRF
+157 QENQKRL
-164 LAYRKTLEKHGIPFE
+164 LAYRKTLEKHGILFE

-187 YEIKTGIRAFAEFQ
+187 FEIKTGIRAFAEFQ
-201 QKDLLPEAFVCA
+201 QKGLLPEAFVCA

-271 LVDIWNGQTGH
+271 LVDIWNGQTDR
-282 RCTYTQTIH
+282 RCTYTQAVH

-296 CSCVSKCPPDR
+296 CRCVSECPPDR

-339 SYTDLTSHMQMW
+339 SYTDLTSHMQIW

-503 ENLALPLFQKYMQ
+503 EKLALPLFQKYMQ

-608 EASIGS
+608 ETSIGS

>member
-1 MGFILYN
+1 M
-8 GWGNFIKKKIALI
+8 KKIALI

-40 ASEHQLNTD
+40 ASQYHLDTD
-49 LYVFQSFGNI
+49 LYVFQSFGNF
-59 NTDED
+59 NTDEG

-145 RKLNYVGGSPQN
+145 RKLNYVGASPRN
-157 QENQKRF
+157 QENQKRL
-164 LAYRKTLEKHGIPFE
+164 LAYRKTLEKHGILFE

-187 YEIKTGIRAFAEFQ
+187 FEIKTGIRAFTEFQ

-271 LVDIWNGQTGH
+271 LVDIWNGQTDR
-282 RCTYTQTIH
+282 RCTYTQAVH

-296 CSCVSKCPPDR
+296 CRCVSECPPDR

>member
-1 MGFILYN
+1 M
-8 GWGNFIKKKIALI
+8 KKIALI

-40 ASEHQLNTD
+40 ASQYHLDTD
-49 LYVFQSFGNI
+49 LYVFQSFGNF
-59 NTDED
+59 NTDEG

-123 SGLDNLTDFGILV
+123 SGLDNLTDFSILV

-145 RKLNYVGGSPQN
+145 RKLNYVGGSPRN
-157 QENQKRF
+157 QENQKRL
-164 LAYRKTLEKHGIPFE
+164 LAYRKTLEKHGILLE

-187 YEIKTGIRAFAEFQ
+187 FEIKTGIRAFTEFQ

-213 SDNIAVGVCLAARE
+213 NDNIAVGVCLAARE

-235 FLVTGFDNEDKASY
+235 FLVTGFDNEDRASY

-271 LVDIWNGQTGH
+271 LVDIWNGQTDR
-282 RCTYTQTIH
+282 RCTYTQAVH

-296 CSCVSKCPPDR
+296 CRCMSECPPDR
-307 GQYIIKRILSEA
+307 GQYIIKRILSET

-339 SYTDLTSHMQMW
+339 SYTNLTSHMQMW

-503 ENLALPLFQKYMQ
+503 EKLALPLFQKYMQ

-574 VIPDFDLPRMHRL
+574 VIPDFDLPRMHQL

>member
-1 MGFILYN
+1 M
-8 GWGNFIKKKIALI
+8 KKIALI

-40 ASEHQLNTD
+40 ASQYHLDTD
-49 LYVFQSFGNI
+49 LYVFQSFGNF
-59 NTDED
+59 NTDEG

-123 SGLDNLTDFGILV
+123 SGLDNLTDFSILV

-145 RKLNYVGGSPQN
+145 RKLNYVGASPRN
-157 QENQKRF
+157 QENQKRL
-164 LAYRKTLEKHGIPFE
+164 LAYRKTLEKHGILFE

-187 YEIKTGIRAFAEFQ
+187 FEIKTGIRAFTEFQ
-201 QKDLLPEAFVCA
+201 QKGLLPEAFVCA

-271 LVDIWNGQTGH
+271 LVDIWNGQTDR
-282 RCTYTQTIH
+282 RCTYTQAVH

-296 CSCVSKCPPDR
+296 CRCVSECPPDR

-413 GHLLPDITR
+413 GHLLPDITH

-574 VIPDFDLPRMHRL
+574 IIPDFDLPRMHQL